1 MFFHFLSLLA
11 RKPESKSNTPSNP
24 TIQVEQKEQ
33 EQTVKN
39 LLEKPPYGKTVRLTG
54 KIEAFLGGNRYL
66 FSDGTGRMAI
76 RVSLQ
81 VFGETA
87 LFKTSQIMILGDLK
101 RTFSGSHILR
111 TQHLRVL
118 YY

>member
-1 MFFHFLSLLA
+1 MFFHLLSLFT
-11 RKPESKSNTPSNP
+11 RKPDASLTTPP
-24 TIQVEQKEQ
+24 GDTIQVERKEQ
-33 EQTVKN
+33 GQTVKN
-39 LLEKPPYGKTVRLTG
+39 LLEKPPYGETVRLTG

-66 FSDGTGRMAI
+66 FSDGTGHMAI
-76 RVSLQ
+76 RISLQ

-87 LFKTSQIMILGDLK
+87 LFKTSQIVILGVLK

-111 TQHLRVL
+111 TQHLQVL

>member
-1 MFFHFLSLLA
+1 MFFHLLSLFT
-11 RKPESKSNTPSNP
+11 RKPDASLTTPSDATTQIRQP
-24 TIQVEQKEQ
+24 EQK
-33 EQTVKN
+33 QTVKN
-39 LLEKPPYGKTVRLTG
+39 LLEKPLYGTIVRLTG

-66 FSDGTGRMAI
+66 FSDGTGHMAI

-87 LFKTSQIMILGDLK
+87 LFKTSQIVILGDLK

-111 TQHLRVL
+111 TQHLQVL